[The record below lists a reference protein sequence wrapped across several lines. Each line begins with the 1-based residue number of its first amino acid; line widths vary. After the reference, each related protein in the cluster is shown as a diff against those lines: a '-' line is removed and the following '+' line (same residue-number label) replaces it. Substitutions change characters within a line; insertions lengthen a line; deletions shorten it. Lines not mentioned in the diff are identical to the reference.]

1 MNLFVSFSGP
11 NEGRYRVAGYCEKS
25 KNRYTNFRITFTAP
39 FPLNVQKKVNL
50 NGKKQEVCGIT
61 CGEVWTISRTD
72 ESMELNLSATAQFPG
87 QEAYDE
93 NVAVVKPY
101 FKDLS
106 KMACRD
112 RHITFD
118 ENNVVVVEIKR
129 ADARIVSFLTPSVP
143 DLSKTSN
150 KKRKGKPLARRQAR
164 KPRCHKG
171 RRVKD
176 STSKVSSLLTTDAE
190 DVLEDATGELVT
202 EGGVL
207 NECQVN
213 QLELETL
220 PLPALSQD
228 DWKIVDTIV
237 CDPDVA
243 TVGAGGTVD
252 GLVALLEERIAI
264 GKHEHLRA

>member
-11 NEGRYRVAGYCEKS
+11 NEGRHRVAGYCEKS
-25 KNRYTNFRITFTAP
+25 KDRYTNFRITFTIP

-50 NGKKQEVCGIT
+50 NGQTQEVCGIT
-61 CGEVWTISRTD
+61 CGQVWTISRTD
-72 ESMELNLSATAQFPG
+72 ESMELNLSATEQFS
-87 QEAYDE
+87 YDDD
-93 NVAVVKPY
+93 VAVVKPY
-101 FKDLS
+101 FKNFQ
-106 KMACRD
+106 KMACRG

-118 ENNVVVVEIKR
+118 ENNVVVVEIQR
-129 ADARIVSFLTPSVP
+129 ADARIVSFLTPSAP
-143 DLSKTSN
+143 DLSKKSN
-150 KKRKGKPLARRQAR
+150 KKRKGKPPARRQAR

-176 STSKVSSLLTTDAE
+176 STSKTQVSSLLTTDAE

-202 EGGVL
+202 EGVL

-220 PLPALSQD
+220 PEVLPALSQD
-228 DWKIVDTIV
+228 DWKIVDTLV
-237 CDPDVA
+237 CGPDVA
-243 TVGAGGTVD
+243 TVGAGGGTVD